1 MLLLEGQIGTS
12 GGSED
17 RSWPGNGRGAW
28 RRDVRHSDT
37 PVGHYRLWLPTA
49 ILHTQGFSLTGLG
62 VLINRPFGK
71 QGGSRRVF
79 KYDFGSHARSY
90 VAAQRK
96 ATTPV
101 VLLLISVFD
110 RVSQSASYCCFRLV
124 TVIGGRGFQRWVGF
138 GGGASFAASA
148 WPHAHARRLLLRA
161 PQKCNC
167 SCFADIE
174 VISAKTESA
183 LDRATTS

>member
-37 PVGHYRLWLPTA
+37 PVGHHRLLAPYGDPA
-49 ILHTQGFSLTGLG
+49 HPRLLSNGAGGL
-62 VLINRPFGK
+62 NRPFGK
-71 QGGSRRVF
+71 QGGSRRVL

-124 TVIGGRGFQRWVGF
+124 TVIDGRSFQRWVGF
-138 GGGASFAASA
+138 GGGASFAAGA
-148 WPHAHARRLLLRA
+148 WPHAHAWRLLLRA